1 MRKGYTVTYQMRKKQ
16 RQQREIVIQYVLK
29 FVGVV
34 LLAFLLVRFV
44 CFSFT
49 IQGDSMSPTIE
60 RGEKHLVNRLIYQIK
75 GPSRYDVVIFKSDD
89 KNGNY
94 YVKRVIGLP
103 GEKVQIKNGR
113 IYVNG
118 KKTKAFSSQKILSA
132 GLAAD
137 EITLKSKQY
146 FVVGITIIIVKIPEV
161 RVLEISKEQISL
173 ERSVSNT
180 GRGKQREGEIKNGFS
195 VVPGSYDQSKT
206 YDAGKHET
214 DRYYDRTCGCKNS
227 TKQQKSGY

>member
-75 GPSRYDVVIFKSDD
+75 RP
-89 KNGNY
+89 
-94 YVKRVIGLP
+94 
-103 GEKVQIKNGR
+103 
-113 IYVNG
+113 
-118 KKTKAFSSQKILSA
+118 KAFSSQKILSA

-146 FVVGITIIIVKIPEV
+146 FVVGDNYNNSEDSRSASVGNIKRTNII
-161 RVLEISKEQISL
+161 
-173 ERSVSNT
+173 
-180 GRGKQREGEIKNGFS
+180 GKVGIKYW
-195 VVPGSYDQSKT
+195 PW
-206 YDAGKHET
+206 
-214 DRYYDRTCGCKNS
+214 
-227 TKQQKSGY
+227 

>member
-118 KKTKAFSSQKILSA
+118 KKTKHFQ
-132 GLAAD
+132 
-137 EITLKSKQY
+137 
-146 FVVGITIIIVKIPEV
+146 V
-161 RVLEISKEQISL
+161 RRFYLQ
-173 ERSVSNT
+173 
-180 GRGKQREGEIKNGFS
+180 
-195 VVPGSYDQSKT
+195 D
-206 YDAGKHET
+206 
-214 DRYYDRTCGCKNS
+214 
-227 TKQQKSGY
+227 

>member
-49 IQGDSMSPTIE
+49 IQ
-60 RGEKHLVNRLIYQIK
+60 GEKHLVNRLIYQIK

-146 FVVGITIIIVKIPEV
+146 FVVGDNYNNSEDSRSASVGNIKRTNII
-161 RVLEISKEQISL
+161 
-173 ERSVSNT
+173 
-180 GRGKQREGEIKNGFS
+180 GKVGIKYW
-195 VVPGSYDQSKT
+195 PW
-206 YDAGKHET
+206 
-214 DRYYDRTCGCKNS
+214 
-227 TKQQKSGY
+227 

>member
-1 MRKGYTVTYQMRKKQ
+1 
-16 RQQREIVIQYVLK
+16 
-29 FVGVV
+29 
-34 LLAFLLVRFV
+34 
-44 CFSFT
+44 
-49 IQGDSMSPTIE
+49 MSPTIE

-137 EITLKSKQY
+137 EITLKSRSASVGNIKRTNIIGK
-146 FVVGITIIIVKIPEV
+146 VGIKYWPW
-161 RVLEISKEQISL
+161 
-173 ERSVSNT
+173 
-180 GRGKQREGEIKNGFS
+180 
-195 VVPGSYDQSKT
+195 
-206 YDAGKHET
+206 
-214 DRYYDRTCGCKNS
+214 
-227 TKQQKSGY
+227 

>member
-49 IQGDSMSPTIE
+49 IQGDSMSPTFE

-146 FVVGITIIIVKIPEV
+146 FVVGDNYNNSEDSRSASVGNIKRTNII
-161 RVLEISKEQISL
+161 
-173 ERSVSNT
+173 
-180 GRGKQREGEIKNGFS
+180 GKVGIKYW
-195 VVPGSYDQSKT
+195 PW
-206 YDAGKHET
+206 
-214 DRYYDRTCGCKNS
+214 
-227 TKQQKSGY
+227 

>member
-118 KKTKAFSSQKILSA
+118 KKTKVIA
-132 GLAAD
+132 GTSY
-137 EITLKSKQY
+137 E
-146 FVVGITIIIVKIPEV
+146 EV
-161 RVLEISKEQISL
+161 LDS
-173 ERSVSNT
+173 
-180 GRGKQREGEIKNGFS
+180 
-195 VVPGSYDQSKT
+195 
-206 YDAGKHET
+206 
-214 DRYYDRTCGCKNS
+214 YYDIVGAILELRKLGYKNIYLQGHSLGCTKIIYTYNKLKKQNNTEILEMIKSIILLSLVDITSVLKVFLGKNFS
-227 TKQQKSGY
+227 

>member
-75 GPSRYDVVIFKSDD
+75 GPSRYDVVIFKSDE
-89 KNGNY
+89 
-94 YVKRVIGLP
+94 IGRAH
-103 GEKVQIKNGR
+103 V
-113 IYVNG
+113 
-118 KKTKAFSSQKILSA
+118 
-132 GLAAD
+132 
-137 EITLKSKQY
+137 
-146 FVVGITIIIVKIPEV
+146 
-161 RVLEISKEQISL
+161 
-173 ERSVSNT
+173 
-180 GRGKQREGEIKNGFS
+180 
-195 VVPGSYDQSKT
+195 
-206 YDAGKHET
+206 
-214 DRYYDRTCGCKNS
+214 
-227 TKQQKSGY
+227 